1 MVRELLSRGDRG
13 ETYAEAVGEAE
24 QLQAVK
30 QIRLPWHLVEAGA
43 HDKLETLTK
52 ACDKEAKKL
61 CALDHK
67 NVVKFKRIMVDK
79 EQMCVTVQMSLLS
92 GPVTLERHIT
102 AQQGLPEK
110 SICNLTRQI
119 CDALSYLH
127 GLNDPVIHRN
137 INCKTVLVCPGDR
150 IVIVN
155 FGLAIQILQTVTEHP
170 STGERGDPHF
180 MAPEMFLSSETE
192 DPPYSCASDVWAFG
206 CVIYQMVIA
215 KRPYWECKNMLAI
228 VRRVERQGA
237 PVLPES
243 CSANLKDFYN
253 KCTEKQPS
261 DRMLAIELMKH
272 PLIYDQEQGGLT
284 CKVPAFET
292 EGQEE
297 HELQFDGA
305 HSHVRIG
312 EEQVVASTSNKPES
326 DIYAESITAKG
337 LCLVIS
343 VETYNR
349 SSSHNQQ
356 KEVKIITDT
365 FENLGFTIQP
375 CTSKPTSA
383 DIFAAVNKIVRS
395 DLRDMGS
402 FVCFIIGHGT
412 GASFFASDGEEV
424 EVRDI
429 VARFRV
435 NQCSFLKGKP
445 KIFFVQTE
453 QQPETLNACPLEET
467 SFKLPEKDFLLCRG
481 GSLGENGS
489 LAEVL
494 CSVVQEEKFSKEHIV
509 NVVAEVN
516 RRLGMPEMKG
526 GSEKFGTEAS
536 AVTSLTKKFFL
547 NSAASD
553 DVQIF
558 SSASPDKWSDAQ
570 LAALCRSQE
579 NTAHKFGTLNQTL
592 LTIASARGKHD
603 LVLSLLNR
611 NSDTSLVSVQ
621 DVMGRT
627 AISWAALKGHKEVL
641 IAFEK
646 ILTNNASTMTTEV
659 NRENNLRQTPLI
671 LAAINDQKSVLE
683 QLIKMQADIDCQ
695 DVFKYSAAVHAAKK
709 GHAGTFKM
717 LCDFGAN
724 LWLKDCF
731 GNTPLI
737 WAARCGHIEVIEIFG
752 ELMKDANYWRLT
764 GERNMNAYQWAK
776 FSGHLN
782 CSRLM

>member
-110 SICNLTRQI
+110 SICNLTRQ
-119 CDALSYLH
+119 
-127 GLNDPVIHRN
+127 
-137 INCKTVLVCPGDR
+137 TVLVCPGDR

-237 PVLPES
+237 PVLPE
-243 CSANLKDFYN
+243 K
-253 KCTEKQPS
+253 
-261 DRMLAIELMKH
+261 
-272 PLIYDQEQGGLT
+272 QGGLT